1 MCCVPAPRVLVWA
14 VCWLLKRLLGVS
26 LAVSGWRLGGVD
38 TVTLQSS
45 STEVVS
51 CYILISPSYFF
62 LFTYNY
68 RKCSVVYM
76 IIQITLLFAW

>member
-1 MCCVPAPRVLVWA
+1 MSVCVSLCVCMKDCVCAVSPAPRVLVWA

-51 CYILISPSYFF
+51 CYYNIYILFF
-62 LFTYNY
+62 P
-68 RKCSVVYM
+68 VY
-76 IIQITLLFAW
+76 L